1 MADRKVGP
9 ENPMPKWHALTDL
22 TSLHCTLLLHDI
34 YIFIQ
39 AIVSTINPPSQ
50 ERTNKMPFSF
60 WTAGC
65 IYGATSVIA
74 GAFGAHGLK
83 SRGLPEAKIATW
95 STAAHYQ
102 VLWHTMAR

>member
-1 MADRKVGP
+1 MCNIIIFRRKSDTAV
-9 ENPMPKWHALTDL
+9 
-22 TSLHCTLLLHDI
+22 
-34 YIFIQ
+34 
-39 AIVSTINPPSQ
+39 
-50 ERTNKMPFSF
+50 KMPFSF

-102 VLWHTMAR
+102 VLKILGIDYLDTVET